1 MLYAKPKM
9 PKISEVVNDINGE
22 LINLHRVIKTFP
34 ATFANML
41 SGLLVSRQMFEDFK
55 HRRLIPL

>member
-34 ATFANML
+34 ASFSNML
-41 SGLLVSRQMFEDFK
+41 SELLVSREMFEDFK
-55 HRRLIPL
+55 HRRL